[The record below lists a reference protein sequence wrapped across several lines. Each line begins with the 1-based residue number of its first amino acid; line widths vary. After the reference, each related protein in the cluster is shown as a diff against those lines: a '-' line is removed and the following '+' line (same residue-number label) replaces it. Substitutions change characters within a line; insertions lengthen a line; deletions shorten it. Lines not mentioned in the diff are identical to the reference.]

1 MPTPPPWR
9 FTLADSARFWE
20 PLRLAYNLVLAA
32 VVIAWI
38 AFTWP
43 HFRVAFTFP
52 SLFRLAVLALLA
64 NALYSAAYFVDVPMQ
79 RSPLAA
85 VWRHRRRMLWFA
97 GTLLA
102 VVATNYWIADEIYPF
117 VRQVR

>member
-1 MPTPPPWR
+1 MPTPRPWR
-9 FTLADSARFWE
+9 LNLADSARFWE
-20 PLRLAYNLVLAA
+20 TGRLAYNLVLAA
-32 VVIAWI
+32 VVIAWV

-43 HFRVAFTFP
+43 HFRVAITLP

-64 NALYSAAYFVDVPMQ
+64 NVLYSAAYLVEIPMR
-79 RSPLAA
+79 RSPLAG
-85 VWRHRRRMLWFA
+85 VWRHRRRILWFA

-102 VVATNYWIADEIYPF
+102 VLVTNYWIADEIYPF